1 MASGSLLDCVG
12 NDYEVMFV
20 RSGKEAWNQLVM
32 SVMDIEGGAEAF
44 VLGSCHLEL

>member
-20 RSGKEAWNQLVM
+20 GVGKRPGIGW
-32 SVMDIEGGAEAF
+32 
-44 VLGSCHLEL
+44 